1 MLECLLKMASVNV
14 CRLCTNVDK
23 TVDLFGKAGMR
34 NEWSSRISAVLD
46 ISIEDDER
54 DSPYV
59 WYTCTHRLSSLEK
72 AIVDRKAFRELAI
85 SSLNAQMKT
94 RTRV

>member
-1 MLECLLKMASVNV
+1 M
-14 CRLCTNVDK
+14 CRCTNVDK
-23 TVDLFGKAGMR
+23 TVNIFGRTGMR
-34 NEWSSRISAVLD
+34 NEWSSRISVVLD
-46 ISIEDDER
+46 ITIEDDER

-59 WYTCTHRLSSLEK
+59 WCKCTRRLSSLEK